1 MSLVYKIHLSE
12 KLSIKQLND
21 ILDKLNV
28 YLKTLG
34 TSLHDFNIEID
45 EDNKMII
52 SSGDS
57 ESIFKLEDSYDYL
70 SGYIRF
76 ENGGREIFIQNS
88 LDKRFISTLEKAKVK
103 VLDVYMQEGQLI
115 KDENFVSI
123 PD

>member
-76 ENGGREIFIQNS
+76 ENGGKRDFYSDS
-88 LDKRFISTLEKAKVK
+88 LDKRFISTLKKLK
-103 VLDVYMQEGQLI
+103 
-115 KDENFVSI
+115 SRC
-123 PD
+123 